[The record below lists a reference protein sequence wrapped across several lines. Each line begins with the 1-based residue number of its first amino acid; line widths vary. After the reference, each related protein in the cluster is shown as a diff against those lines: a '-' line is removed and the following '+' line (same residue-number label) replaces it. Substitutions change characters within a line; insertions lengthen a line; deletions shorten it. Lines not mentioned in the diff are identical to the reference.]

1 MNAEVSANQQ
11 FRAWSY
17 ARRLPRMSYVTGGL
31 EDPAIR
37 EAVCAILEGGKRAF
51 QERAKRLRVS
61 V

>member
-1 MNAEVSANQQ
+1 
-11 FRAWSY
+11 
-17 ARRLPRMSYVTGGL
+17 MSYVTGGL
-31 EDPAIR
+31 KDPAIR